1 MGEDG
6 GLSDQGKSPG
16 MAATEA
22 EVAMDAEKFAA
33 VRAGP
38 SNVLPCDERAD
49 SNGLDGLEI
58 VDQAHVISFAVTLV
72 EAPQAG
78 AWESGAIGAE
88 AVWTRGNGA
97 VPDGARD
104 AMRRFG
110 GMVFGEA
117 AGAAVFL
124 AEMAEAE
131 GAIDAA
137 GGDHAGAGDGG
148 NRHFRNG
155 V

>member
-72 EAPQAG
+72 EATQTR
-78 AWESGAIGAE
+78 AWKLVAIGAK

-104 AMRRFG
+104 AMRWLG

-137 GGDHAGAGDGG
+137 GGYHAGAGGVG
-148 NRHFRNG
+148 NWFYGNG
-155 V
+155 A